1 MQVSILR
8 KTTTHPSPVFGG
20 GASEVHTMAVVASI
34 SYSLVLVGQQ
44 QQEEAAAAP
53 GRHLTLLP
61 RGPAAEQTVGSPR
74 SHHRRHSSATTPG
87 LISAAVGRTAP
98 PLAGSMPP
106 PHESRLLQRAVRPPG
121 LPASQCPPPL
131 PQLPQTAPRIDDG
144 RPRSLPP
151 RHQAPPHYA
160 TPQCHCLRCT
170 RSVRIRKF
178 WCPVSGP
185 QCRLTTSCPGRWATG
200 ACTAWGRGRP

>member
-1 MQVSILR
+1 
-8 KTTTHPSPVFGG
+8 
-20 GASEVHTMAVVASI
+20 MAVVASI

-151 RHQAPPHYA
+151 RHQAPPYYA